1 MIISLV
7 KDDPKHNPS
16 GKGQFSPRY
25 SLKGNPSSIWSSSNL
40 PHSRKEQPLSPPRS
54 DTCVCHAKNLLQSR
68 LPGPVRWEGPSKV
81 GGRSSMFQMCP
92 YIHLS
97 KMKNSVMKFHTSM
110 LPGWWGTPEN
120 ELTLGLHAY
129 SIMANAVGSPA
140 HLGSGIYL
148 FTRALPVIPSDWH
161 LWLHLSLYACLRFSA
176 SYLQFLWC
184 PLFPRIFSM
193 LGTNSPPNLHR
204 SRLTRVAPKITSR
217 K

>member
-7 KDDPKHNPS
+7 KDDPKQNPS

-54 DTCVCHAKNLLQSR
+54 GTCVHHAKNLLQSR
-68 LPGPVRWEGPSKV
+68 LPGPVRWEEPSKV

-97 KMKNSVMKFHTSM
+97 KMKNSVTKFCASM

-120 ELTLGLHAY
+120 ELTLCLHAY

-140 HLGSGIYL
+140 HLRL
-148 FTRALPVIPSDWH
+148 WH
-161 LWLHLSLYACLRFSA
+161 LFVHRGPAGDSQWLASLVTPIFIGLSQIFCFISTIFVMSTVPSGLFNVGHKFS
-176 SYLQFLWC
+176 SK
-184 PLFPRIFSM
+184 S
-193 LGTNSPPNLHR
+193 T
-204 SRLTRVAPKITSR
+204 
-217 K
+217 